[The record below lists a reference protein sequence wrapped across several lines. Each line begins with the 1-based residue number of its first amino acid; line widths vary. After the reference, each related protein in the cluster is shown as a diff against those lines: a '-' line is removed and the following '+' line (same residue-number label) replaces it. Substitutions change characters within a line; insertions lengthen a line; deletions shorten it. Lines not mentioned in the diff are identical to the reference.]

1 MAIKNASDLLIYKK
15 SPADVQQRTKIKI
28 LNDVNPLSALG
39 NLKVTNVLDA
49 SGVSASDLTSADFIQ
64 ATNNA
69 LSITTVMNNLIVSAA
84 GYTSVSNPSLV
95 DGYYEFEVQNVFAG
109 DIDSVIDIINGTA
122 ILKDDFLEVLVTR
135 PGETNNAYEP
145 IAFSTS
151 ASLSITREM
160 RDVTNKDS
168 GGWSESLEGL
178 KSFEMTSDALQDF
191 NADLSFREFFDDL
204 AADDTVTIRFAE
216 RGSGQKYEGEAYV
229 SSLSLDAGV
238 EDNATYSVTLNGTA
252 SVAGGTY

>member
-1 MAIKNASDLLIYKK
+1 MAIINASDLLIYKK
-15 SPADVQQRTKIKI
+15 SPADVQQRTKIRI
-28 LNDVNPLSALG
+28 RNQIEPLSALG

-49 SGVSASDLTSADFIQ
+49 SGVSASDLTSADFTQ
-64 ATNNA
+64 GTNNA
-69 LSITTVMNNLIVSAA
+69 LTISTVMHNLIIAAA
-84 GYTSVSNPSLV
+84 GYTSVSSPSLV
-95 DGYYEFEVQNVFAG
+95 DSYYEFEIENVFAG
-109 DIDSVIDIINGTA
+109 DIDSVIDIINGTG
-122 ILKDDFLEVLVTR
+122 IIKDGYLEIVVTR

-216 RGSGQKYEGEAYV
+216 RGSGQKYEGQAYV
-229 SSLSLDAGV
+229 SSVSLDGGV
-238 EDNATYSVTLNGTA
+238 EDNATYSVTLNGTTIL
-252 SVAGGTY
+252 SGGTY